1 MDPART
7 PKPLAFLPTAF
18 VLVLLGFGGIAL
30 LVNFT
35 VPTIFPRWL
44 LFFLIVCGFSG
55 LGLPLMA
62 FLNNRFPSNPP
73 ARIQAILRQS
83 IWVGAYVATLAWLQ
97 FGRVLGFALAF
108 FMALIFVAIEWLF
121 RTREK
126 NLNPF

>member
-7 PKPLAFLPTAF
+7 PKPLAFLPTAL
-18 VLVLLGFGGIAL
+18 VLVLLGFGGLAL

-108 FMALIFVAIEWLF
+108 FMALIFIAIEWLF